1 MTTGPARAPSE
12 AARSPKLLPM
22 ADEPGAPV
30 EIALSGEPITL
41 SWYAREYLLMQLGN
55 LETMRGVR
63 GAFEAAGTTQP
74 VKLSHEQKKQL
85 LDALEYWDKTHPD
98 GLSAMPGG
106 FIALRDGL
114 TDDLARADR
123 DAEADSPAA

>member
-1 MTTGPARAPSE
+1 
-12 AARSPKLLPM
+12 M
-22 ADEPGAPV
+22 ADQPEDPV
-30 EIALSGEPITL
+30 EIALTGEPITL
-41 SWYAREYLLMQLGN
+41 TWYAREFLLMQLGN

-74 VKLSHEQKKQL
+74 VKLTHEQKKQL

-106 FIALRDGL
+106 FVELRDGL
-114 TDDLARADR
+114 TADLNP
-123 DAEADSPAA
+123 EDSNT

>member
-1 MTTGPARAPSE
+1 
-12 AARSPKLLPM
+12 M
-22 ADEPGAPV
+22 ADQREDQV

-41 SWYAREYLLMQLGN
+41 SWYAREFLLMQLGN

-74 VKLSHEQKKQL
+74 VKLTDEQKKQL

-106 FIALRDGL
+106 FVDLRDGL
-114 TDDLARADR
+114 ADDLSR
-123 DAEADSPAA
+123 EDSNA

>member
-1 MTTGPARAPSE
+1 
-12 AARSPKLLPM
+12 M
-22 ADEPGAPV
+22 ADQPEDTV

-41 SWYAREYLLMQLGN
+41 TWYAREYLLMQLGN

-74 VKLSHEQKKQL
+74 VELTHEQKTQL

-106 FIALRDGL
+106 FVDLRDGL
-114 TDDLARADR
+114 TDDLGREDTNA
-123 DAEADSPAA
+123 